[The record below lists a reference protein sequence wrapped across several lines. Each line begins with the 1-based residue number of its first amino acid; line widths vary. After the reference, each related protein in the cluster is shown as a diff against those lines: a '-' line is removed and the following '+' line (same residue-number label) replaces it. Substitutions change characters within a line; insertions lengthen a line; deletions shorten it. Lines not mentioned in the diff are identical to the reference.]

1 MRVVRSVL
9 WLVLGILTVT
19 IVGYLVFTWTAI

>member
-9 WLVLGILTVT
+9 WLVLGILIVT
-19 IVGYLVFTWTAI
+19 IVGYFVFTWTAI

>member
-9 WLVLGILTVT
+9 WLVLGILIVT